1 MLLGHILFIALLV
14 GSCEL
19 YRQRRVARQEA
30 ENAADRARIAEEVR
44 REQQLRAREQRG
56 AASNPPTWP
65 TTGEPRWPGDVN
77 RLFTERG
84 VAKAGDN
91 AVLGVYSMVSLCST
105 AEGVKRM
112 ARVNETEDAIG
123 LAIQMARGRVWHI
136 EAGTRCKVLA
146 VGEGWCQVKIL
157 DDWTTVAVAEA
168 DDNPSRTG
176 YVALK
181 DVYTK
186 P

>member
-1 MLLGHILFIALLV
+1 
-14 GSCEL
+14 
-19 YRQRRVARQEA
+19 
-30 ENAADRARIAEEVR
+30 
-44 REQQLRAREQRG
+44 
-56 AASNPPTWP
+56 
-65 TTGEPRWPGDVN
+65 
-77 RLFTERG
+77 
-84 VAKAGDN
+84 
-91 AVLGVYSMVSLCST
+91 MVSLCST